1 LVLDCDN
8 THNTT
13 TNNQQTTNHYHTP
26 DHTTGRTHW
35 FVVKQELALT
45 PPRLPS
51 FFLYQHPK
59 MKDSSTGTCRSV
71 IKIVD
76 EKIERLDS
84 CCEEAS
90 EKFNSHWYHIYLTMV
105 VVVLCVPLVF
115 MPMDGSVPWMQPQGP
130 SFSHHARTNT
140 TVFEQQYR
148 SLEEVK
154 EEAKKCDTAY
164 IPKKCNE
171 GDDYK
176 HCEWTPPDCSGVGCC
191 LSIASSSPAP
201 AGNAT
206 CPKTSDCCKTLG
218 TVAPGF
224 PDAKCNICLKGY
236 ELKGQYCSK
245 CPQFVDSGFILSTG
259 LQLIFGILGFMV
271 VKKIFKGMVTIE
283 EGKLDINAAKLEV
296 MLRYVQSI
304 ALLTLHFQ
312 AGWSTYFLQIFDV
325 FATVIFVDPFI
336 VITVMICNAQGFW
349 TFYGKWYF
357 MNMFGYTWMYSYLS
371 YRAMKPII
379 RKYGKTD
386 AHQAPG
392 SLKAS
397 ISVVYFMGNT
407 IGVS

>member
-1 LVLDCDN
+1 MT
-8 THNTT
+8 THNN
-13 TNNQQTTNHYHTP
+13 NNQQTTNHYHTP

-140 TVFEQQYR
+140 TVFQQQYR
-148 SLEEVK
+148 SLEE
-154 EEAKKCDTAY
+154 AKDCASTTDYSTCKDD
-164 IPKKCNE
+164 
-171 GDDYK
+171 DDYE
-176 HCEWTPPDCSGVGCC
+176 HCEWTPSCMNGNDCCVS
-191 LSIASSSPAP
+191 SASSSPAP
-201 AGNAT
+201 AGATGNAT